1 MDTMSLIKI
10 IISHKT
16 ILSEFRV
23 TVITTDMS
31 SLPAITNPQVTGK
44 SSRGERDETIRVT
57 TRKTMVVSLAV
68 ITQGSTMKVQR
79 KTDHKAIINQLQDTH
94 NSKDRQLDHMKIIST
109 KLPELRADPKTHK
122 GILIQWQY
130 YKIMEAS
137 KTVILTKIGSIRVL
151 ATDRHL
157 KLTETPVKT
166 VFTNPS

>member
-1 MDTMSLIKI
+1 MSLIKI

-57 TRKTMVVSLAV
+57 TRKTMVVSSAV
-68 ITQGSTMKVQR
+68 ITRGSTMKVQR
-79 KTDHKAIINQLQDTH
+79 KTDHKAIINQLLDTH

-109 KLPELRADPKTHK
+109 KLPELRVDPKTLK

-137 KTVILTKIGSIRVL
+137 KTVILTKIGTIRVP

-157 KLTETPVKT
+157 KLSETPVKT

>member
-1 MDTMSLIKI
+1 MSLIKI

-44 SSRGERDETIRVT
+44 SSRGEKDETIIVT

-79 KTDHKAIINQLQDTH
+79 KTDHKAIINQLLDTH

-109 KLPELRADPKTHK
+109 KLPELRVDPKTLK

-130 YKIMEAS
+130 YKIMAAS
-137 KTVILTKIGSIRVL
+137 KIVILTKIGTIRVP
-151 ATDRHL
+151 ATYLHL